1 MEAQMDILRAHVRL
15 PLLTGLFQSQLDGRI
30 VVLLLFQ
37 AQDFPLPFSFSDLL
51 FYLPLRLAVQSQ
63 QARAQRL
70 VQSQE
75 DVPVVVDVEEI
86 VGFVAAAQLLCCC
99 VAEQQLGLGG
109 APAAGDA
116 VVLFGGAFLEIH
128 LLFLLL
134 LLHIR
139 QLTPLREQHVR
150 DEVVDDLLDLVFVF
164 LLNTGLPLDVVDDE
178 RRCVLQDLAV
188 LICQR
193 EVGARG
199 WSGVL
204 FRRLLLALH
213 NNNKQMSV
221 FRMLRSGRSKVYSLV
236 YSV

>member
-1 MEAQMDILRAHVRL
+1 MEAQMDILRTHVRL
-15 PLLTGLFQSQLDGRI
+15 LLLTGFFQSQLDGRI
-30 VVLLLFQ
+30 VVLLLLQ

-86 VGFVAAAQLLCCC
+86 VGFVAAAQLLRCC

-109 APAAGDA
+109 APASRDA
-116 VVLFGGAFLEIH
+116 VVLFGGAFLKIN

-134 LLHIR
+134 LHIG
-139 QLTPLREQHVR
+139 QLAPLREQHVR
-150 DEVVDDLLDLVFVF
+150 DKVVDDLLDLVFVF

-193 EVGARG
+193 KVGARG

-221 FRMLRSGRSKVYSLV
+221 FRMLRSGHSEVYSLV